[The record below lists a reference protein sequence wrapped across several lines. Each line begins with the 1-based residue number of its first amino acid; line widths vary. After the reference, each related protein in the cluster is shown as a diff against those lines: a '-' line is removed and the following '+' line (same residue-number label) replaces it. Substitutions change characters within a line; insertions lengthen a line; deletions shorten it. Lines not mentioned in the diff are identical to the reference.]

1 MNLGLGPAGT
11 SFGVAKS
18 TRIISDLLSATNLE
32 KKKKKIISIIYSKS
46 IWASITHR
54 KVCSTCCR
62 FRQRTAPWSSYCCR
76 YVVGG
81 TDHSSSVRSPR
92 RCGNLRNARFSFSPS
107 ASEEYLIERH
117 CKRTFLAGSERTPAS
132 YQGSWCPVIRAGQF
146 RCRLCSR
153 ERSEYSRQTAST
165 TSRLLTLRR
174 SGV

>member
-1 MNLGLGPAGT
+1 MNLGLGSAGT

-18 TRIISDLLSATNLE
+18 TRIISDLLSATN
-32 KKKKKIISIIYSKS
+32 
-46 IWASITHR
+46 R

-62 FRQRTAPWSSYCCR
+62 FRQRTALWSSYRCR

-132 YQGSWCPVIRAGQF
+132 CQGS
-146 RCRLCSR
+146 
-153 ERSEYSRQTAST
+153 
-165 TSRLLTLRR
+165 
-174 SGV
+174 